1 MPPES
6 RDTRTHATS
15 KGLMTNQRRARISE
29 RVQNNGMARVSE
41 LASIFG
47 VSEVTIR
54 NDLVSLEAEGRLV
67 RDHGGALSRDGSI
80 FLTTLSRLDERAAH
94 NLEAKRKIARRA
106 LQRVVAGET
115 VLIDAGTTA
124 LEFARLVK
132 RMSDLTLVTNA
143 LNVATELRTSVSRN
157 RLIILGGT
165 LGQESDS
172 MLGSMTEHGLQE
184 LVVQKLF
191 LGTQAMDSEHGLSDS
206 TMEIA
211 RVKRAMINAA
221 REVILITDSSKWGR
235 SGFSKVAPL
244 SDLDVVI
251 TDAGLP
257 AAARQSLIEAGVEVV
272 IA

>member
-1 MPPES
+1 
-6 RDTRTHATS
+6 
-15 KGLMTNQRRARISE
+15 
-29 RVQNNGMARVSE
+29 
-41 LASIFG
+41 
-47 VSEVTIR
+47 
-54 NDLVSLEAEGRLV
+54 
-67 RDHGGALSRDGSI
+67 
-80 FLTTLSRLDERAAH
+80 
-94 NLEAKRKIARRA
+94 
-106 LQRVVAGET
+106 
-115 VLIDAGTTA
+115 
-124 LEFARLVK
+124 
-132 RMSDLTLVTNA
+132 
-143 LNVATELRTSVSRN
+143 
-157 RLIILGGT
+157 
-165 LGQESDS
+165 

-244 SDLDVVI
+244 TDLDVVI

-257 AAARQSLIEAGVEVV
+257 ASARQSLVDAGVEVV